1 MAMRT
6 QSNRH
11 LDDELVV
18 LRQLLSKMSELV
30 EAQVAAAMN
39 AVSGNDQVLAREIW
53 TRDDEVDR
61 LELEVDEQCERI
73 LALFTP
79 VAVDL
84 RLIIAAVK
92 VNTDLERIGDHAKN
106 IAKHVCLADFPEEMP
121 PVTNFQ
127 AIADEARW
135 MLRSA
140 HEAFFRKDHVLAR
153 KIVAHDRRVDRMY
166 EEMLSA
172 LGPLSRTWP
181 DQTDKVFHLVH
192 MGKSIERIADHA
204 KNIGKIVVFLVEGV
218 DIRHR
223 SAVRNVPQTT

>member
-1 MAMRT
+1 MAIRT

-11 LDDELVV
+11 LDDELAV
-18 LRQLLSKMSELV
+18 LRQLLSDMSELV
-30 EAQVAAAMN
+30 EAQVADAIN
-39 AVSGNDQVLAREIW
+39 AVSGNDLDLAQEVRA
-53 TRDDEVDR
+53 RDDEVDR

-106 IAKHVCLADFPEEMP
+106 IAKHVCQADFSIRP
-121 PVTNFQ
+121 PTGAHLQ
-127 AIADEARW
+127 AMADEARW

-140 HEAFFRKDHVLAR
+140 HESFFRKDHVLAR
-153 KIVAHDRRVDRMY
+153 EIVAHDQRVDRMY
-166 EEMLSA
+166 KEMLDA
-172 LGPLSRTWP
+172 LSDTAP
-181 DQTDKVFHLVH
+181 DHVDKIVHLVH

-204 KNIGKIVVFLVEGV
+204 KSIGKIVVFLVEGV

-223 SAVRNVPQTT
+223 SVARNAPQMA

>member
-1 MAMRT
+1 MTVRT

-11 LDDELVV
+11 LDDELAE
-18 LRQLLSKMSELV
+18 LRQLLSNMSELA
-30 EAQVAAAMN
+30 EAQVANAMN
-39 AVSGNDQVLAREIW
+39 AVSGNDLELAREVW
-53 TRDDEVDR
+53 KRDDEVDR

-106 IAKHVCLADFPEEMP
+106 IAKHVCLADFPAKMP
-121 PVTNFQ
+121 PVSNLQ

-153 KIVAHDRRVDRMY
+153 QIVAHDRRVDRMY
-166 EEMLSA
+166 EEMLTMI
-172 LGPLSRTWP
+172 GPLFHTWP
-181 DQTDKVFHLVH
+181 DQADKIVHLAH

-223 SAVRNVPQTT
+223 SATRNVSQTT